1 MGRRTPRGLSWL
13 RFPRPVRLSALLGAA
28 TLLLTSVAIVV
39 AGALMVA
46 STTMQQATRIL
57 GATVESVRLV
67 ERLEIDLLL
76 DAHQSGRAV
85 GSDRGELAPSV
96 AAWEHGLR
104 SGLAAAR
111 GHVSSPEEGEI
122 LEHAERRV
130 EDYLARRRA
139 ADARELPSAPG
150 ARDPALLGVHDPA
163 LDEAFKALD
172 HLVEINL
179 QQARASEALVAHLTR
194 RTTGAGVAAVVFF
207 LAGASTVLLSAR
219 RLIYRPIV
227 AIQEAIGRYGAG
239 DRAARAPLIGPRELG
254 EIARAFNDTAES
266 LERQREAQFAFLGGV
281 AHDLRNPLS
290 ALRMSVHVLDLDS
303 LPPASNV
310 RRTMAL
316 VGRQVDRLERMVGDL
331 LDASQIEACKL
342 DLRVEAR
349 DLRDL
354 AQEAVDLYR
363 PVSPE
368 HPIELSLP
376 ETPVLVP
383 CDATRIAQVLNNL
396 LSNALKYSPAGGQI
410 DVAVRA
416 GGDGAEIAI
425 RDRGLGIEPAELA
438 HLFEPF
444 RRLKS
449 SSGSI
454 PGTGLGLA
462 VAKRIVDAHG
472 GRLLVE
478 SRPGAGSVFRIELPR
493 SPSREQADGPRG
505 VSHG

>member
-1 MGRRTPRGLSWL
+1 MRQPTPQGLSWPRL
-13 RFPRPVRLSALLGAA
+13 PRPVRLSALLGAA

-39 AGALMVA
+39 VGALMVA
-46 STTMQQATRIL
+46 STTMQQTTRIL

-76 DAHQSGRAV
+76 DAHQSRRAV
-85 GSDRGELAPSV
+85 GSGRGELAPSL
-96 AAWEHGLR
+96 AAWEQGLR

-111 GHVSSPEEGEI
+111 DHVSSPEEGRI

-139 ADARELPSAPG
+139 ADADELPSAPG
-150 ARDPALLGVHDPA
+150 AREPGLVGVHDPA
-163 LDEAFKALD
+163 LDEAFRALD

-179 QQARASEALVAHLTR
+179 EQARASEALVAHLTR
-194 RTTGAGVAAVVFF
+194 RTTGAGLAAVVFF
-207 LAGASTVLLSAR
+207 LAGASTILLSAR
-219 RLIYRPIV
+219 WLIYRPIV

-254 EIARAFNDTAES
+254 EIARAFNDMAES

-290 ALRMSVHVLDLDS
+290 ALRLSVHFLDADNRPQES
-303 LPPASNV
+303 SV

-342 DLRVEAR
+342 ELRVEER

-376 ETPVLVP
+376 ETQVLVR
-383 CDATRIAQVLNNL
+383 CDATRIEQVLNNL
-396 LSNALKYSPAGGQI
+396 LSNALKYSPAGGQV

-416 GGDGAEIAI
+416 DGEGAEITV
-425 RDRGLGIEPAELA
+425 RDRGLGIEPEDLA

-449 SSGSI
+449 TSGSI

-462 VAKRIVDAHG
+462 VAKRIVEAHG
-472 GRLLVE
+472 GRLFVE

-493 SPSREQADGPRG
+493 SSSRDQADGPRG